1 MGISGA
7 ESHMFRG
14 SRTLSSYLTGHQ
26 APPEGLA
33 PAHDASSLLF
43 MRSRENGEI
52 YVTLRGDNL
61 GSERY
66 LRCLPLSC
74 LMKYPRSA
82 WVDQLRNARFANLL
96 SVRDVEKL
104 SRKELQAIGEMLQR
118 KSLQ

>member
-1 MGISGA
+1 
-7 ESHMFRG
+7 MFRG
-14 SRTLSSYLTGHQ
+14 SKPLSSYLTGFQ

-33 PAHDASSLLF
+33 QTHEAASLLF

-74 LMKYPRSA
+74 LMKSPRA
-82 WVDQLRNARFANLL
+82 TWVDQLRSARFANLL

-104 SRKELQAIGEMLQR
+104 SRKDLQAVGEMLQR